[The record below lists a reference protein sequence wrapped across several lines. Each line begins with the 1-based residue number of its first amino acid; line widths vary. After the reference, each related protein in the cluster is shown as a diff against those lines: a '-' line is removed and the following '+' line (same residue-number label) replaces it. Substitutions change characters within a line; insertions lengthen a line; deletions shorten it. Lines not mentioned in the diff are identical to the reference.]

1 MRNQDYLQDCP
12 RSARMTAHPPPAAP
26 VWVPSDADVRRSN
39 LAAFVAG
46 LHASVPALAAV
57 DPSDYEQLHAWS
69 VAEPAA
75 FWAAVWRYADVVAD
89 RLDAGGRQWDA
100 VLEGG
105 DRMAPPD
112 DPGGARW
119 FVGARLNY
127 AENLLRA
134 RPGVPDDA
142 PAVVAWTESGR
153 GTVRTWGALR
163 AEVAALAAALRAD
176 GVGPGD
182 RVAAVLPNA
191 GEAVV
196 AALAAASV
204 GAVWSSCSP
213 DFGADGVVDRFGQT
227 APTVLFVTEE
237 YKFAGRR
244 HDARAR
250 AAEVAARLP
259 SLRRVVVVGGDAAG
273 ATAEGAPAEGAI
285 PWADYGAPH
294 AGAAPAYARL
304 PFDHPL
310 AVLYSSGT
318 TGLPKGIVH
327 SAGGTLLQ
335 HAKELTLHTDL
346 RAGDRLFYYTTLG
359 WMMWN
364 WQLSA
369 LALGCT
375 LVLYDG
381 HPLQPTPAVLW
392 DMAAAEQVAV
402 FGTSARYLALLE
414 QAGADVRATHDL
426 GALRAVLSTGS
437 PLAPEGYD
445 FVAQRVKPGVR
456 VSSISGGTDIVSCFA
471 LGAPTLPVWRGEL
484 QCLGLGMAVDVVDD
498 GGRTLPPGAAGELV
512 CTRPF
517 PSMPVAFWNDPGGAR
532 YRAAYFEQ
540 IAGVWRHGDWAEL
553 TEHRTPRGDAQ
564 RGLVIHGRSDAT
576 LNPGGVRIGTAELYR
591 QAEQVPGVA
600 ESLAVEQQ
608 VGGGASRL
616 VLFVR
621 LADGVAMTPALAD
634 AVRARI
640 RERLTAH
647 HVPRV
652 VAAVPDLPRTRN
664 GKLSEL
670 AARDAV
676 HGRPVKN
683 TGALANPEALA
694 HFRDHPALRA

>member
-1 MRNQDYLQDCP
+1 MTPELAP
-12 RSARMTAHPPPAAP
+12 PLVSAPATAAP
-26 VWVPSDADVRRSN
+26 VWTPSDADVRGSN
-39 LAAFVAG
+39 LARFVDG
-46 LHASVPALAAV
+46 LREGVPALADLDARE
-57 DPSDYEQLHAWS
+57 YERLHAWS
-69 VAEPAA
+69 LAEPAA
-75 FWAAVWRYADVVAD
+75 FWTAMWRYAGVVAD
-89 RLDAGGRQWDA
+89 RLDEGGRQWDR

-105 DRMAPPD
+105 ERMAPPGE
-112 DPGGARW
+112 PGGARW

-134 RPGVPDDA
+134 RPAVPDDA
-142 PAVVAWTESGR
+142 PALIAWGERGR
-153 GTVRTWGALR
+153 RDARTWGALR

-191 GEAVV
+191 CEGVV
-196 AALAAASV
+196 AMLAAASV

-213 DFGADGVVDRFGQT
+213 DFGVDGIVDRFGQIEP
-227 APTVLFVTEE
+227 AVLFVSTGYEHG
-237 YKFAGRR
+237 GRW
-244 HDARAR
+244 HDVRAR
-250 AAEVAARLP
+250 GAELAGRLP
-259 SLRRVVVVGGDAAG
+259 SVRRTVVVAGPGETGGGGDLG
-273 ATAEGAPAEGAI
+273 AVPNACAYEAYVGA
-285 PWADYGAPH
+285 H

-304 PFDHPL
+304 PFAHPL
-310 AVLYSSGT
+310 CVLYSSGT

-335 HAKELTLHTDL
+335 HAKELALHADL

-381 HPLQPTPAVLW
+381 HPLLPDPGVLW
-392 DMAAAEQVAV
+392 EMAESEGVAV

-414 QAGADVRATHDL
+414 QAGAEPRAAHAL
-426 GALRAVLSTGS
+426 GALRSVLSTGS
-437 PLAPEGYD
+437 PLAPESYD
-445 FVAQRVKPGVR
+445 FVAERIKPGVR

-471 LGAPTLPVWRGEL
+471 LGAPVLPVWRGEL
-484 QCLGLGMAVDVVDD
+484 QCLGLGMAVGVAGDD
-498 GGRTLPPGAAGELV
+498 GAPLPPGVAGELV

-517 PSMPVAFWNDPGGAR
+517 PSMPVGFWGDADGAR
-532 YRAAYFEQ
+532 YRAAYFDE
-540 IAGVWRHGDWAEL
+540 IPGVWRHGDWAEL
-553 TEHRTPRGDAQ
+553 TEHDTAYGPLRVVQ

-591 QAEQVPGVA
+591 QAEQVDGVLEA
-600 ESLAVEQQ
+600 LAVEQEM
-608 VGGGASRL
+608 GEGAGRTSRL

-621 LADGVAMTPALAD
+621 LRDGVEMSRALAD
-634 AVRARI
+634 AVRRRI
-640 RERLTAH
+640 REQLTPH
-647 HVPRV
+647 HVPRLV
-652 VAAVPDLPRTRN
+652 LAVPDLPRTRN

-676 HGRPVKN
+676 HGRPAKN
-683 TGALANPEALA
+683 TGALANPEALE
-694 HFRDHPALRA
+694 HFRARPELGA